1 MIRCLLLLL
10 FFPAMVGA
18 QKVARATKFLEE
30 GKYEKSTELYRDL
43 LEKDTADV
51 AASFG
56 YVLSIIRQAE
66 SPQFAVSE
74 FDLERYYHMIKLA
87 EKNYSSLTTSDKAFV
102 SSSILKSLKPSEL
115 LKWISESMWLLY
127 TNKITSPTALE
138 KYQRNYYFNNQFISS
153 SDLSAKVEKLYYDS
167 LAVLNTKLGW
177 LMFVN
182 KFPRGMYLQE
192 AKKSIAKIDFNAA
205 MKSEGTAQIKAFIV
219 DYPNDFYTSQA
230 KAELEKREYLEVEA
244 SPTENNL
251 ELYLKKYPATQ
262 YKTVI
267 QEKLATFYFEGIASS
282 QSLSSIEFVIQ
293 KLNAFTSTAD
303 IKGITDR
310 VRLIAFKVEY
320 TKVKEVDDLDLLNAF
335 IKKYSYLKNIEIE
348 EIRKKYYTLW
358 NQKLNED
365 GLAAAIL
372 SVKRFIK
379 EYESNSDSSF
389 FMLGDKVVG
398 ALNEYISSKKEDI
411 VENVLRNRIFASVS
425 TEKVKE
431 AVRIIAPLIKF
442 DLQLTSQLVMERI
455 KTYRGNAKTIADL
468 SDELIKKMTAN
479 ELFLGTEGNEQGLI
493 FSINRVGENAK
504 INTRTFIWNGVNYGP
519 VELGTKDA
527 IFGIIGTRYGVVN
540 FSKPFFTG
548 EVEGEREFIVRLYGY
563 KKTDQMNFPG
573 FQIDMYYK
581 MQNNKWIADRARSIS
596 NHYSSV
602 SVISDVNRMY
612 NFASELELALSGQQ
626 LIKE

>member
-18 QKVARATKFLEE
+18 QKVVRATKFLEE

-230 KAELEKREYLEVEA
+230 KAELEKREYLEVES

-267 QEKLATFYFEGIASS
+267 QEKLAAFYFEGIKSS

-468 SDELIKKMTAN
+468 SGELIKKMTAN

-504 INTRTFIWNGVNYGP
+504 INTRTFVWNGVNYGP

>member
-87 EKNYSSLTTSDKAFV
+87 EKNYSSLTMSDKAFV
-102 SSSILKSLKPSEL
+102 SSSILKTLKPSEL

>member
-102 SSSILKSLKPSEL
+102 SSSILKTLKPSEL

>member
-18 QKVARATKFLEE
+18 QKVVRATKFLEE

-230 KAELEKREYLEVEA
+230 KAELEKREYLEVES

-267 QEKLATFYFEGIASS
+267 QEKLAAFYFEGIKSS

-365 GLAAAIL
+365 GLAASIL

-468 SDELIKKMTAN
+468 SGELIKKMTAN

-504 INTRTFIWNGVNYGP
+504 INTRTFVWNGVNYGP